1 MDALDLD
8 YEDALRKL
16 PGAGIVTSMVI
27 RTRYIDTVLDAS
39 LRDGV
44 RQVVVLGAGF
54 DSRGYRFQDRLKG
67 VRFIEVDYG
76 PTQQYKERRV
86 REVLGSIPKNLR
98 YVPMDFTK
106 DDLLTQLRKG
116 GFSETEKTLFIW
128 EGVVVYMPEAAVKAT
143 LQFVRRH
150 SAAGSRIVFNY
161 VLSDFPELNNPT
173 SRTAK
178 WGEPMI
184 FGFAGD
190 SASEF
195 VREIGLEVLSDLKF
209 RELAKQ
215 YAVKADG
222 TSSLPALTEE
232 TTGSRSQRM
241 CDARVPTGR

>member
-1 MDALDLD
+1 
-8 YEDALRKL
+8 
-16 PGAGIVTSMVI
+16 
-27 RTRYIDTVLDAS
+27 
-39 LRDGV
+39 
-44 RQVVVLGAGF
+44 
-54 DSRGYRFQDRLKG
+54 
-67 VRFIEVDYG
+67 
-76 PTQQYKERRV
+76 
-86 REVLGSIPKNLR
+86 
-98 YVPMDFTK
+98 MDFTK

-128 EGVVVYMPEAAVKAT
+128 EGVVVYIPEAAVKAT

-161 VLSDFPELNNPT
+161 VLSGFPELNNPT

-184 FGFAGD
+184 FGFPGD

-215 YAVKADG
+215 YGVKADG
-222 TSSLPALTEE
+222 TSSLPTLTEE
-232 TTGSRSQRM
+232 TTESRSQRM
-241 CDARVPTGR
+241 CYARVPAGR